1 MYKAYRFRLY
11 PNDTQKELINRY
23 CGCSRFIYNHYLD
36 KFKKEKFTNSYDY
49 IEDFRHVLREEY
61 PFLEEVDST
70 LVSKTLFHLEEN
82 VKRFFNNG
90 FGYPKFK
97 SKFDKNSYSTT
108 AVYGNYKDKRY
119 CNIEVDLI
127 NHKIKLPKLK
137 WINMRGYRNLEFI
150 KGKIINATI
159 SRDKTNKYYVSVVYE
174 VSTPKRIDNPASVV
188 GIDIG
193 IKNLVTLSD
202 CTFIKNNL
210 YLKKYEKKIKRL
222 QKELSR
228 KEKRSNNYYK
238 CKAKLARAHEKL
250 KNARKYY
257 IHKITHDITN
267 NYDIITTEKL
277 RTQNMISSSNAK
289 TLTKNIIDS
298 TFSEIIR
305 EIEYKS
311 KEKGKYFY
319 QVEEY
324 YPSSQI
330 CNHCGSRDKRY
341 RDIGLREYE
350 CSACGTRIDR
360 DLNASINIGFR
371 GLTRYMEENL
381 S

>member
-11 PNDTQKELINRY
+11 PNNTQREKINMY
-23 CGCSRFIYNHYLD
+23 CGCSRFIYNYYLD
-36 KFKKEKFTNSYDY
+36 KSKSNKFSSAYDY
-49 IEDFRHVLREEY
+49 IKDFRQSLRYEY
-61 PFLEEVDST
+61 QFLEEIDSI
-70 LVSKTLFHLEEN
+70 LVSNTLFHLEEN
-82 VKRFFNNG
+82 MKRFFNNG

-108 AVYGNYKDKRY
+108 AVYREYKGKKY

-127 NHKIKLPKLK
+127 NRKIKLPKLK
-137 WINMRGYRNLEFI
+137 WVKMRGYRNLKLIE
-150 KGKIINATI
+150 GKIVNATI
-159 SRDKTNKYYVSVVYE
+159 TKDKTNKYYVSVVYE
-174 VSTPKRIDNPASVV
+174 IATSVLMANPTSIV

-193 IKNLVTLSD
+193 IHNLITLSD
-202 CTFIKNNL
+202 CTFIKNQL
-210 YLKKYEKKIKRL
+210 YLKYEKRIKRL

-238 CKAKLARAHEKL
+238 CKIKLARVYEKL
-250 KNARKYY
+250 RNAGKYY
-257 IHKITHDITN
+257 IHKITNDITN
-267 NYDIITTEKL
+267 RYDIITTEKL
-277 RTQNMISSSNAK
+277 KTQEMICSSTK
-289 TLTKNIIDS
+289 KGLTKNITDS

-319 QVEEY
+319 QIEEY

-330 CNHCGSRDKRY
+330 CNSCGHRDKEY
-341 RDIGLREYE
+341 KDITKRIYE
-350 CSACGTRIDR
+350 CRECGTKIDR
-360 DLNASINIGFR
+360 DLNASLNIEFR
-371 GLTRYMEENL
+371 GLAKYMREFI